1 MSKPL
6 QQLLFDAQIHCACA
20 MPHLLRLR
28 EGLAALVTAN
38 FQPIA
43 EAADD
48 LLCAARE
55 LSDKLEAAHDNPVN
69 KEAAR

>member
-6 QQLLFDAQIHCACA
+6 QQIVFDAQIHAACA
-20 MPHLLRLR
+20 LPHLLRLR
-28 EGLAALVTAN
+28 EGLAALVTKDY
-38 FQPIA
+38 QYIA

-55 LSDKLEAAHDNPVN
+55 LSDKLEAAHDNPIN